1 MAGTYA
7 DVGSCWAKLSRNCK
21 KDLDNRCR
29 EACSC
34 DVAGV
39 LSLVGHSADVS
50 AVLLALIEIPVIGR
64 RLARLIGKTELGQE
78 TRERLAGLAAVHDIG
93 KISQAFQ
100 HAPFAAVRGTRG
112 HIRSFLSL
120 VVNERCDSHADRQW
134 TRLAEAGGLDR
145 VGTLLLGEEGEW
157 RPLCAALAH
166 HGSLPSP
173 GPADP
178 TLWTERADHDPAAA
192 CRSLVDAVEGWLPL
206 AVGAG
211 LDWTPRLGHAF
222 AGLLMLADWIASDT
236 AEFPMADAH
245 GVPDGAARFEWAL
258 PRARRLLVRR
268 YLAPHEARAACAA
281 LRWEIKSLTGFT
293 EASVAQAAMLSLP
306 SAPAEGRICLIEDET
321 GSGKTEAALIHF
333 LRLFDEGAVDGM
345 YFALPTRAAAV
356 QIHGR
361 IKRGLRAL
369 LGSAAPPV
377 ILAVPGYLDR
387 ASESDAGLPD
397 EAGLWSE
404 EQEDACWA
412 SERPKR
418 YLAACVAVGTI
429 DQALLGALQVRHAQ
443 LRSSALL
450 RLLLVVDE
458 IHATDV
464 YMTAILRNLL
474 DQHRAAGGHALL
486 MSATLGASARQWLL
500 KPRGTAGRIGPQKA
514 FHTAYPA
521 IWTDGEGLVAAAE
534 PASKEQF
541 KGQPKCVQVTLE
553 PEWREPKRAVALAV
567 EAARRGA
574 RVLVIRN
581 TVADVVATQVAL
593 EAVAPE
599 LPLAVRCADGPVYAP
614 HHARYAPEDRR
625 RLDAALEEALG
636 ANVPR
641 HGGSVTVASQT
652 AEQSL
657 DIDADLLIT
666 DLCPADV
673 LLQRLG
679 RLHRKR
685 RCDRIS
691 VLGFE
696 TARVVVLAPSEE
708 ELGACLNVNGAMRGA
723 RAPLALGLVYPD
735 LLGVVATRRA
745 IEEIG
750 TLSIPQD
757 NRRLVE
763 RATHPE
769 LLTSLADTLRG
780 NWRRHWEQHSG
791 IKAAQEGAARHA
803 CLNWE
808 KKIEPL
814 PQAMWDERITA
825 RLGVD
830 DRRVDLPGRMIG
842 PFGGEIT
849 SLIVPGRWLRGVP
862 ADGEPSIGP
871 ALAKGIRLEVGG
883 REFIYDRL
891 GLRPA

>member
-1 MAGTYA
+1 M
-7 DVGSCWAKLSRNCK
+7 
-21 KDLDNRCR
+21 
-29 EACSC
+29 
-34 DVAGV
+34 
-39 LSLVGHSADVS
+39 
-50 AVLLALIEIPVIGR
+50 PVIGR
-64 RLARLIGKTELGQE
+64 RLARLIGKTELDQK
-78 TRERLAGLAAVHDIG
+78 TREDLAALAAIHDVG
-93 KISQAFQ
+93 KVSQTFQ
-100 HAPFAAVRGTRG
+100 RTPFGGEWGTRG
-112 HIRSFLSL
+112 HIRPFLSL
-120 VVNERCDSHADRQW
+120 VVNERCDIQADQQW
-134 TRLAEAGGLDR
+134 MRLAEAGGLDR
-145 VGTLLLGEEGEW
+145 LGALLLGEEGEW
-157 RPLCAALAH
+157 LPLCAALAH

-178 TLWTERADHDPAAA
+178 TLWVARGDHDPAAA
-192 CRSLVDAVEGWLPL
+192 CRSLVEALEGWFPM
-206 AVGAG
+206 AGGAG
-211 LDWTPRLGHAF
+211 FDWTPRLGHAF
-222 AGLLMLADWIASDT
+222 AGLLMLADWIASDA

-245 GVPDGAARFEWAL
+245 GVPDGSARFEWAL

-268 YLAPHEARAACAA
+268 YLAPHRARAACAS
-281 LRWEIKSLTGFT
+281 LRWEIKSLTGFA

-361 IKRGLRAL
+361 IKCRLRAL

-397 EAGLWSE
+397 EAGQWPE
-404 EQEDACWA
+404 RQEEDACWA
-412 SERPKR
+412 SARPKR
-418 YLAACVAVGTI
+418 YLAACVAVGTV
-429 DQALLGALQVRHAQ
+429 DQVLLGALQVRHAQ

-458 IHATDV
+458 IHAADV
-464 YMTAILRNLL
+464 YMIAILRNLL

-486 MSATLGASARQWLL
+486 MSATLGASARGWLL
-500 KPRGTAGRIGPQKA
+500 KPRGAAEMMGPQEA
-514 FHTAYPA
+514 FDTAYPA
-521 IWTDGEGLVAAAE
+521 IWTDGEGLVAVSA
-534 PASKEQF
+534 PASKGRP
-541 KGQPKCVQVTLE
+541 KDQPKRVQVTLE
-553 PEWREPKRAVALAV
+553 TEWREPKRAVALAV

-599 LPLAVRCADGPVYAP
+599 LSLAVRCTVGPVSAP

-625 RLDAALEEALG
+625 RLDTALEEALG
-636 ANVPR
+636 ANAPR
-641 HGGSVTVASQT
+641 RGGSVTVASQT

-685 RCDRIS
+685 KCDRIS
-691 VLGFE
+691 VVGFE
-696 TARVVVLAPSEE
+696 TACVVVLAPSEE
-708 ELGACLNVNGAMRGA
+708 ELGACLNVDGAMGGGG

-735 LLGVVATRRA
+735 LLGIVATRRA

-763 RATHPE
+763 KATHPE
-769 LLTSLADTLRG
+769 LLARLADMLKG
-780 NWRRHWEQHSG
+780 NWRRHPEQRSG

-803 CLNWE
+803 FLNWGQRL
-808 KKIEPL
+808 EPL
-814 PQAMWDERITA
+814 PQTKWDERITA

-830 DRRVDLPGRMIG
+830 DRRVDLPRRVIG
-842 PFGGEIT
+842 PFGREIT
-849 SLIVPGRWLRGVP
+849 SLVVPGRWLPGVP
-862 ADGEPSIGP
+862 VDSEPSIGP
-871 ALAKGIRLEVGG
+871 ALAGGLRLELGG
-883 REFIYDRL
+883 REFVYDRL